1 MKCISW
7 QGRTCE
13 IGFCDACITC
23 IHNPNRDRLLPHLQ
37 NILARRFS
45 KIWGEEYA
53 EIAYC
58 QTERKT
64 VVAMYLHTFSF
75 LHRLILA
82 IRSL

>member
-13 IGFCDACITC
+13 VGFCDACVTC
-23 IHNPNRDRLLPHLQ
+23 IHNPNRDRILPYLQ
-37 NILARRFS
+37 RILARRFT

-58 QTERKT
+58 QTERGT
-64 VVAMYLHTFSF
+64 VISMYLHTFSF

-82 IRSL
+82 LRSL